1 MVDDVMTHC
10 AGLRPYL
17 AQRPAR
23 AGHVYHVGQ
32 LMGKRADDQLLD
44 YTTGKTGHVTS
55 RLLSYWFKC

>member
-1 MVDDVMTHC
+1 MVDTIDDVMTHC

-32 LMGKRADDQLLD
+32 LMGKRADDQLVD
-44 YTTGKTGHVTS
+44 YATGKSVT
-55 RLLSYWFKC
+55 